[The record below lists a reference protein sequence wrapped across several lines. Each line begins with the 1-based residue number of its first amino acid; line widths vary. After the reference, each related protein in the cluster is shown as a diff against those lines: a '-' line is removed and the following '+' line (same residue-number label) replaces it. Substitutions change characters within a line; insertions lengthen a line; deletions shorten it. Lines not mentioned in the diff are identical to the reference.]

1 VRCITLIKST
11 TPDKICKSFSLNP
24 TGALVKRAVANI
36 SDGRVKSVEVLNAP
50 SFVDLLNY
58 VTERQNLALCPG
70 VWHGSQVGK
79 QFRLL
84 TEKAL
89 CELVGGKIGGVQGG
103 VIDHQGELISARLA
117 RGIEYSSWLLLDAD
131 NPPGIPSEWAE
142 MGIAERLGL
151 WEPFVPGL
159 GRCERIEL
167 RSSSARIVK
176 NGEAPGM
183 RSHAWIRVSDPNKI
197 PILKA
202 HIQVQIVL
210 HDASFTFERRSRD
223 YPHKV
228 LGSEHRSVFDL
239 AVFDKGRLVFCA
251 KPEVNLEGY
260 GVFDADV
267 TLVNEGEGSLDLTL
281 INLPSGAELR
291 QHSIRTKQNLEFTL
305 SGTGVQTVET
315 GLLTPETEIE
325 VEGAVRPLSEWVS
338 SMSAEDK
345 IRCEAPFR
353 ESQSEA
359 AFIRLQKNGQPF
371 IYDVGNITKY
381 VLAKRTAAE
390 IIGDASALTTS
401 ETADITRL
409 VTEISE
415 LDPIDCDKA
424 LKAVKSSIGLS
435 MGSLR
440 QQLANVTR
448 SSGHSMG
455 GKPDQLELARQ
466 TLMHIGVGKVI
477 YAEQFFWLWN
487 STGVWKRAD
496 DRSVKQSA
504 IVVMEQA
511 KLPVSA
517 PLVSGTTELAKTEA
531 FKERHKFNLG
541 DPETINCLNGEVN
554 LDGGE
559 WNLGQHKIKNY
570 RTAQIPVRYD
580 PNSEAPRFVNFLD
593 EIYAGD
599 LDKEQKITA
608 TLELLGYSLMSHT
621 RHEKFALLIGS
632 GANGKSVLLGL
643 LEALCGPE
651 NISGVQPSKFD
662 SPFQRAHLQYKLVNI
677 VTELK
682 QGVVIADAE
691 LKAITS
697 GEPATVEHKNK
708 DPFVMRPYST
718 CWFGTNHLPH
728 TRDFSDAF
736 FRRAVVLTFNSVFF
750 GSRRDPTL
758 SDKLKAE
765 LPGVLRLSLD
775 AYAMALEFGFTDPPS
790 SEAAKKEWR
799 FEADQVRQYVDDACM
814 VGASFCEQSS
824 LVYERYVFWV
834 QNNGIRHKLGSKSF
848 GQRLDR
854 LGYGR
859 KRRNDA
865 SYIIGLKIK

>member
-1 VRCITLIKST
+1 MHCITVIKSK
-11 TPDKICKSFSLNP
+11 TPTKVCKSYSLDP
-24 TGALVKRAVANI
+24 TGKLEKRAAANI
-36 SDGRVKSVEVLNAP
+36 SVGQAKRVEVEEA
-50 SFVDLLNY
+50 SYFVDLLNR
-58 VTERQNLALCPG
+58 VTEMQDIALCPG
-70 VWHGSQVGK
+70 DWQRSQAGK
-79 QFRLL
+79 QFKVL

-89 CELVGGKIGGVQGG
+89 CELVGGKISEVQGG
-103 VIDHQGELISARLA
+103 VIDHRGELISARLA
-117 RGIEYSSWLLLDAD
+117 RGINYSSWLLLDAD

-142 MGIAERLGL
+142 MGIAERLEL
-151 WEPFVPGL
+151 WEPFLPGV

-167 RSSSARIVK
+167 RSSSARVVK

-210 HDASFTFERRSRD
+210 HSASFAFERRSRD
-223 YPHKV
+223 DPHKV
-228 LGSEHRSVFDL
+228 LASEHRSVFDL

-251 KPEVNLEGY
+251 KPEVDIEGY
-260 GVFDADV
+260 GVVDADV

-281 INLPSGAELR
+281 INLPSAAELS
-291 QHSIRTKQNLEFTL
+291 QHSIRTKQNLEFTH

-325 VEGAVRPLSEWVS
+325 VKGDVRSLSEWVS
-338 SMSAEDK
+338 RMSAGDK

-359 AFIRLQKNGQPF
+359 AFIGLQKNGQPF
-371 IYDVGNITKY
+371 IFDVGNTTKY
-381 VLAKRTAAE
+381 VIAKRTAAE
-390 IIGDASALTTS
+390 IIGDASALTNP
-401 ETADITRL
+401 ETAGITRL

-415 LDPIDCDKA
+415 LKPIDCDKA
-424 LKAVKSSIGLS
+424 LKALKASTGLS
-435 MGSLR
+435 MGSLK
-440 QQLANVTR
+440 QQLANVT
-448 SSGHSMG
+448 SPNGYGMG
-455 GKPDQLELARQ
+455 GKPDQLGLARQ
-466 TLMHIGVGKVI
+466 TLMHIGAGKVI
-477 YAEQFFWLWN
+477 YTEQFFWLWN
-487 STGVWKRAD
+487 NTGVWKRAD

-517 PLVSGTTELAKTEA
+517 RSVSGTTELAKTEA
-531 FKERHKFNLG
+531 FKEGHKFNLG
-541 DPETINCLNGEVN
+541 DPETINCLNGEVY

-559 WNLGQHKIKNY
+559 WNLGQHKIENY
-570 RTAQIPVRYD
+570 RTAQIPVHYD

-593 EIYAGD
+593 EIYADD

-621 RHEKFALLIGS
+621 KHEKFALLIGS

-662 SPFQRAHLQYKLVNI
+662 NPFQRGHLQYKLVNI

-736 FRRAVVLTFNSVFF
+736 FRRAVVLTFNNVFR
-750 GSRRDPTL
+750 GSRRDPNL

-765 LPGVLRLSLD
+765 LPGVLRLCLD
-775 AYAMALEFGFTDPPS
+775 AYAMALVSGFTDPPS

-799 FEADQVRQYVDDACM
+799 FEADQVRQYVDEACL
-814 VGASFCEQSS
+814 VGASLRVQSS
-824 LVYERYVFWV
+824 RVYANYETWT
-834 QNNGIRHKLGSKSF
+834 QDNGIRHRLGLKNF
-848 GQRLDR
+848 VQRLAG
-854 LGYGR
+854 LGYSR
-859 KRRNDA
+859 NRQNDA